1 MAAYRSVTVLRRVG
15 PRQISGFRAQSTLV
29 SDLAPMPAVAKELF
43 LGRLD
48 PRVLSYPDV
57 ISSNPERMH
66 ELNVRC
72 RYSTNLMSAK
82 NKKSPWKLHPP
93 EQSGTSSTRLG
104 TRWTLVSLTGR
115 C

>member
-15 PRQISGFRAQSTLV
+15 PRHIFASGFRAQSTMV

-72 RYSTNLMSAK
+72 RYTI
-82 NKKSPWKLHPP
+82 
-93 EQSGTSSTRLG
+93 
-104 TRWTLVSLTGR
+104 
-115 C
+115 

>member
-72 RYSTNLMSAK
+72 RYVRQFLSTARNTKIISELG
-82 NKKSPWKLHPP
+82 PI

-104 TRWTLVSLTGR
+104 TR
-115 C
+115 